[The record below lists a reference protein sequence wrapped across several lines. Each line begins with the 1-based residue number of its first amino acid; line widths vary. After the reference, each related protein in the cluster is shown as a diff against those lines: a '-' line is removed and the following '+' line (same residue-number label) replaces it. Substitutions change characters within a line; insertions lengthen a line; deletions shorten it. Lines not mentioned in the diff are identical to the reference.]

1 MFTKT
6 YNTGTTW
13 KSSQVPVLGSIIS
26 HVLSRASAWLYLF
39 DGPRLIQEGY
49 DKSNGGPF
57 EILAPDN
64 RYVFVSSPKQ
74 VKELDAAPDTVLSL
88 QGASK
93 QMLQPMY
100 TMHGFDWFNRRG
112 TEGVGFVRALRTLLT
127 NNVPQI
133 LPDLGSIIRT
143 RFQEQHATHSVVN
156 GTRLS
161 PVYPMIVKLVVLSN
175 AVSFFGKSLTN
186 NEAFMESA
194 LQYVEET
201 LLCAEVVRLSPQWMA
216 SIIGTFISRRL
227 KSHEVVFD
235 TLLTIAEQRCLERD
249 MKNLGH
255 SVPDHA
261 DCIQWI
267 METAPRKAP
276 WTPKRIVHE
285 LMAIWFGSVHA
296 MATTTTF
303 AIQDLC
309 LHPEYVE
316 PLRVELEQGY
326 EDFQRTNSG
335 LPLLDSFIKESARL
349 TPVES
354 QSMRRCA
361 LQPFSLSDGTKVAV
375 GEWACTPVRAIMQ
388 SPEFYPS
395 PMQFHGFRFAPKAET
410 PVVSN
415 DNLNFRQPSPS
426 KLTDIREDWHVWG
439 VGRMAC
445 PGRFYATAIMK
456 MIIGQIV
463 LDYDCELQEPEAP
476 RWFTWRSSMLP
487 KASTMVVFKPVQRGP
502 DST

>member
-1 MFTKT
+1 MEELKST
-6 YNTGTTW
+6 NVAW
-13 KSSQVPVLGSIIS
+13 K
-26 HVLSRASAWLYLF
+26 HRAWRYLL

-49 DKSNGGPF
+49 DKSNGAPF

-93 QMLQPMY
+93 QMLQPVY

-127 NNVPQI
+127 NNIPEI
-133 LPDLGSIIRT
+133 LPDLGSLIRT
-143 RFQEQHATHSVVN
+143 RFQEQHAAQSVVN

-161 PVYPMIVKLVVLSN
+161 PVYPMIVKLVVLGN
-175 AVSFFGKSLTN
+175 AVSFFGKSLSDN
-186 NEAFMESA
+186 QKFMESA
-194 LQYVEET
+194 LAYVEET

-216 SIIGTFISRRL
+216 PTF
-227 KSHEVVFD
+227 FND
-235 TLLTIAEQRCLERD
+235 Q
-249 MKNLGH
+249 
-255 SVPDHA
+255 A

-267 METAPRKAP
+267 METAPRKSP

-303 AIQDLC
+303 AIQDLA
-309 LHPEYVE
+309 LRPEYVE
-316 PLRVELEQGY
+316 PLRAELAQGY
-326 EDFQRTNSG
+326 EEFQKTGSG

-349 TPVES
+349 TPVEA

-361 LQPFSLSDGTKVAV
+361 LQPFALADGTRLAP

-395 PMQFHGFRFAPKAET
+395 PMQFHGFRFAPE
-410 PVVSN
+410 N
-415 DNLNFRQPSPS
+415 DIPSADKSLNFRQPSPS

-456 MIIGQIV
+456 MITGQIV
-463 LDYDCELQEPEAP
+463 LNYDCELQEPEAP

-487 KASTMVVFKPVQRGP
+487 KASTMVAFKPVQEG
-502 DST
+502 TKVA